1 MDSPRTEAAPSCI
14 GFDSEALGHGADG
27 QPVYLREIWP
37 SSQEIDAVLPFA
49 LDPETFRRR
58 YADVGADQ
66 DLWKAIPAPAGEVYD
81 WPPSTYIARPPF
93 FELPTQLAG
102 DLRGARALL
111 ILGDSVTTDH
121 ISPAGSFGENT
132 PAGQWLTQQGVK
144 RVDFNSYGAR
154 RGHHEVMMRGTF
166 ANVRLRNLM
175 LPADAEGRQPQ
186 GGYTLLDG
194 QQTTVFAAAM
204 HHLERGTPTL
214 IFAGEEYGTGSSRD
228 WAAKGTRLLGV
239 RAVIARSYERIH
251 RANLVGMGVLP
262 LQFVADDSVTSLG
275 LRGDETFDILGIGPS
290 LLPMQALTLV
300 IERANGERSEH
311 PLLCRIDTAIEVS
324 YYRSGGILPYVLG
337 ELLGAPAGNTTDPL
351 LQA

>member
-14 GFDSEALGHGADG
+14 GFDREALGHGADG

-132 PAGQWLTQQGVK
+132 PAGQWLTQQGVS
-144 RVDFNSYGAR
+144 RYIRDPR
-154 RGHHEVMMRGTF
+154 
-166 ANVRLRNLM
+166 
-175 LPADAEGRQPQ
+175 LPAQRTGLA
-186 GGYTLLDG
+186 GG
-194 QQTTVFAAAM
+194 
-204 HHLERGTPTL
+204 
-214 IFAGEEYGTGSSRD
+214 
-228 WAAKGTRLLGV
+228 GTRHPQRPRHPGQ
-239 RAVIARSYERIH
+239 H
-251 RANLVGMGVLP
+251 R
-262 LQFVADDSVTSLG
+262 
-275 LRGDETFDILGIGPS
+275 
-290 LLPMQALTLV
+290 
-300 IERANGERSEH
+300 
-311 PLLCRIDTAIEVS
+311 
-324 YYRSGGILPYVLG
+324 
-337 ELLGAPAGNTTDPL
+337 
-351 LQA
+351 